1 MPRGILLLELGAIV
15 VGLAV
20 FARLAASVGLSPIP
34 LYLLAGLAF
43 GEGGFIP
50 VVTADEFIEVGAEI
64 GVILLLL
71 MLGLEYS
78 ARELTEGMRTGWRD
92 GALDMALNFVPG
104 FAGGLILGWGVV
116 AALLLGGITYISSSG
131 IVSKLMGDL
140 GWIGNRET
148 PGVLSLLVQEDLVMA
163 AFLPILAILLAG
175 TAPLNAAL
183 SVLLAVGAVALV
195 IAVALRWGDRM
206 SRLVFSPSDEATL
219 LSIFGITLLVA
230 GAAEQLAVSAAV
242 GAFLVGLTLSGEA
255 ADRARV
261 LLGPLRDLFGAVFF
275 VFFGL
280 RIDPG
285 SIPPVV
291 WQALV
296 LGAVGIAT
304 KYATGWLTARRA
316 GIGPR
321 GRMRAA
327 SLLIARGEFSIAIAA
342 LGVSA
347 GVEPALGP
355 LTAAYVLLLAVAGPI
370 LSRFADIRSRPP
382 SAVRAGLGM
391 TE

>member
-1 MPRGILLLELGAIV
+1 MPRGVLLLELGAIV
-15 VGLAV
+15 LGLAV
-20 FARLAASVGLSPIP
+20 FARLAVSVGLSPIP

-43 GEGGFIP
+43 GEGGLVP

-78 ARELTEGMRTGWRD
+78 AQELTHGLRAGWRN
-92 GALDMALNFVPG
+92 GVLDLVLNFFPG
-104 FAGGLILGWGVV
+104 FLAGLLLGWGVV
-116 AALLLGGITYISSSG
+116 AALLLGGVTYISSSG
-131 IVSKLMGDL
+131 IVAKLIADL

-163 AFLPILAILLAG
+163 AFLPIVAVLLAG
-175 TAPLNAAL
+175 TAPLSAAV
-183 SVLLAVGAVALV
+183 SVVLAVCAVGAVIAL
-195 IAVALRWGDRM
+195 ALRWGETM
-206 SRLVFSPSDEATL
+206 SRAVFSRSDEAML

-242 GAFLVGLTLSGEA
+242 GAFLVGLALSGDA

-261 LLGPLRDLFGAVFF
+261 LLSPLRDLFGAVFF

-280 RIDPG
+280 QIDPG
-285 SIPPVV
+285 SIPPVL
-291 WQALV
+291 WPALG
-296 LGAVGIAT
+296 LGVVGVAT
-304 KYATGWLTARRA
+304 KTAAGWLTARRS
-316 GIGPR
+316 GVGVR
-321 GRMRAA
+321 GRLRAA
-327 SLLIARGEFSIAIAA
+327 SLLVARGEFSIAIAA

-355 LTAAYVLLLAVAGPI
+355 LTAAYVLSLAVVGPV
-370 LSRFADIRSRPP
+370 LSRVVDLRGRRGAP
-382 SAVRAGLGM
+382 VREHL
-391 TE
+391 E